1 MRLSFSDSEKIL
13 TLPPIKRFVMKLQ
26 SKQEFELY
34 ALMYVAA
41 LDMKTSKEELKL
53 LAKEADDEMFQQ
65 VADQFAHDN
74 DFERV
79 QTLMQGGS
87 DYLNTSEQREALMG
101 KLRKIAES
109 DSLVHIE
116 TAALSMLERLLMP

>member
-1 MRLSFSDSEKIL
+1 
-13 TLPPIKRFVMKLQ
+13 MKLQ